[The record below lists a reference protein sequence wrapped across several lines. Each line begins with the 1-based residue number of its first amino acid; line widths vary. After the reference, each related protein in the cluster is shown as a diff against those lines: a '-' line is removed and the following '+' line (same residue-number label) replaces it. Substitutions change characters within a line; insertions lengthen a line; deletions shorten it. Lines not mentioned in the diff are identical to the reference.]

1 MAHSRFSFDHLRQS
15 LGNVPF
21 IAPEEVRREKIITN
35 DNAGHTSISRV
46 ISEFYYI

>member
-21 IAPEEVRREKIITN
+21 IAPEEVLREQITN
-35 DNAGHTSISRV
+35 DNDGHASIPRV
-46 ISEFYYI
+46 ISEFHSI